1 MSIVTGKC
9 MFIRQSFVIG
19 VKKKKKGSEFP
30 LNQSETKLDEI
41 VARSISPSLV
51 FPALQAIDFS

>member
-19 VKKKKKGSEFP
+19 VKKKKGSEFP

-41 VARSISPSLV
+41 VARSISPSVV